1 MASVPISCSLGAG
14 DMAARAASWKALVAQ
29 ALGPASPSA
38 SASRGG
44 GSWTVE
50 FARKGLDLAGLSQLV
65 EAEVECCPFFIFT
78 VTVKVDRVS
87 LSVTAPPEAADLAAL
102 LLGG

>member
-29 ALGPASPSA
+29 ALGPASA
-38 SASRGG
+38 SASSGG

-50 FARKGLDLAGLSQLV
+50 FERKGLDLAGLSQLV